1 MSRMSWTHPLD
12 EDDVNDPERHQDPD
26 DYVDRHKD

>member
-1 MSRMSWTHPLD
+1 MARIETYELGA
-12 EDDVNDPERHQDPD
+12 DDPNDPERHQDPD